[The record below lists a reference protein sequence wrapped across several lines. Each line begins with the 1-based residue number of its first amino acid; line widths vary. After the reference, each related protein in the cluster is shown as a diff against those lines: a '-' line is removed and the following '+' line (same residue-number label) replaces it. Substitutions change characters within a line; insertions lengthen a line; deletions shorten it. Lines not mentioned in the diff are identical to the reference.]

1 MKRWMMAG
9 VMYIA
14 LCRGALGLDVN
25 VSGNLLAPAC
35 AAELPADSLVTL
47 PEVSL
52 AQLYKGESKPTS
64 ATIKIR
70 CYKLTA
76 VSFTLRTDQTDP
88 TGVVK
93 TDLSGIG
100 LEMGYGLSQ
109 AGVLTGLV
117 KPGETINHALL
128 NEALFIIKAR
138 PVIIDESRAA
148 AGSYSASA
156 LLSIEYR

>member
-1 MKRWMMAG
+1 MKQWMMAAA
-9 VMYIA
+9 VYIV
-14 LCRGALGLDVN
+14 LCRGALGVDVN

-35 AAELPADSLVTL
+35 TAELPADNLITL

-52 AQLYKGESKPTS
+52 AQLYKGESKFTS

-70 CYKLTA
+70 CYKLTTVTFA
-76 VSFTLRTDQTDP
+76 LRTEQTDE

-93 TDLSGIG
+93 TELSGIG
-100 LEMGYGLSQ
+100 LEMRYGLSQ
-109 AGVLTGLV
+109 AGVLSGLS
-117 KPGETINHALL
+117 KPGELINHALL
-128 NEALFIIKAR
+128 NEALFVIKTR
-138 PVIIDESRAA
+138 PVIIDESSAA

>member
-1 MKRWMMAG
+1 MAAA
-9 VMYIA
+9 VYIA
-14 LCRGALGLDVN
+14 LCRGALGVDVN

-35 AAELPADSLVTL
+35 TAELPADSLVTL

-76 VSFTLRTDQTDP
+76 VTFALRTEQTDE

-93 TDLSGIG
+93 TELSGIG
-100 LEMGYGLSQ
+100 LEMRYGLSQ
-109 AGVLTGLV
+109 AGVLSGLS
-117 KPGETINHALL
+117 KPGELINHALL
-128 NEALFIIKAR
+128 NEALFVIKTR
-138 PVIIDESRAA
+138 PVIIDESRAV

>member
-9 VMYIA
+9 AVYIL
-14 LCRGALGLDVN
+14 LCRGALGVDVN
-25 VSGNLLAPAC
+25 VSGSLRAPAC
-35 AAELPADSLVTL
+35 TAELPADNLVTL

-70 CYKLTA
+70 CYKLTS
-76 VSFTLRTDQTDP
+76 VSLALRTDLTDIA
-88 TGVVK
+88 GVVK

-100 LEMGYGLSQ
+100 LEMGYGLGQ
-109 AGVLTGLV
+109 TGVLTGLS
-117 KPGETINHALL
+117 KPGEIINHALL
-128 NEALFIIKAR
+128 NEALFVIKVR

-148 AGSYSASA
+148 AGRYSASA